1 MNVKTAEDLRK
12 VINNLVDKAVDYK
25 TIYDE
30 DAIQALESVKQ
41 ERWKKFTLESVEIE
55 REQMERREN
64 LEFIEDN
71 MKNGVIPANVLP
83 DGTLICDLCGK
94 GGFTDLTEHLKEER
108 KIK

>member
-83 DGTLICDLCGK
+83 D
-94 GGFTDLTEHLKEER
+94 R
-108 KIK
+108 KAGMDQSG